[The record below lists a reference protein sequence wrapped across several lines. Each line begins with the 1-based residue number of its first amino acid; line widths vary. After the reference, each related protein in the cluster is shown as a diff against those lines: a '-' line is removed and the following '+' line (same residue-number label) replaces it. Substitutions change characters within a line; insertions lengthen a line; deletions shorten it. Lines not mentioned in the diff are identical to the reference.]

1 MSDNNRST
9 LRNGMTNANDK
20 LIKLRATTP
29 PESTYR
35 STLLLLLQ
43 RNIQRFFEINFAKIT
58 NIEVE
63 SFANLWI
70 TAWLKS
76 WIVAFPIVLIV
87 APLTQ
92 LFDGKLVV
100 GATR

>member
-1 MSDNNRST
+1 MSDFE
-9 LRNGMTNANDK
+9 K
-20 LIKLRATTP
+20 WYKQYECRAVQNTGHFKYPT
-29 PESTYR
+29 SALKN
-35 STLLLLLQ
+35 TLLLTFT
-43 RNIQRFFEINFAKIT
+43 RNIEHFFEINFAIFT

-63 SFANLWI
+63 RFANLWI
-70 TAWLKS
+70 TAWFKS

>member
-1 MSDNNRST
+1 MEHLACPSRLIVVLLFT
-9 LRNGMTNANDK
+9 L
-20 LIKLRATTP
+20 I
-29 PESTYR
+29 
-35 STLLLLLQ
+35 
-43 RNIQRFFEINFAKIT
+43 RNIHRFFEINFAKFT

-63 SFANLWI
+63 SFANLWM
-70 TAWLKS
+70 TAWFKS

>member
-1 MSDNNRST
+1 M
-9 LRNGMTNANDK
+9 
-20 LIKLRATTP
+20 
-29 PESTYR
+29 
-35 STLLLLLQ
+35 
-43 RNIQRFFEINFAKIT
+43 
-58 NIEVE
+58 
-63 SFANLWI
+63 
-70 TAWLKS
+70 TAWFKS